1 MDGGDGELD
10 GTMLGFS
17 ATYHDPAIEKI
28 LLRLQ
33 PKSILEYGSG
43 QGKLGAICKKL
54 GLNYEALDG
63 VQVTFS
69 PEDQDQLLGR
79 GYTNVINQDVLEF
92 VRDGMCKKYDLI
104 AALDVL
110 EHFMFSDAI
119 SIVDCSLHYCD
130 FFLMVW
136 PSKNPQNLNN
146 KYDIH
151 RSSIELN
158 DLSNRFDVVYYSQ
171 TNLIEYSFV
180 QRFHIAL
187 IRGHMN
193 VLSLRPPI
201 C

>member
-171 TNLIEYSFV
+171 TKFN
-180 QRFHIAL
+180 
-187 IRGHMN
+187 
-193 VLSLRPPI
+193 
-201 C
+201 